1 MADNLLKRK
10 AMNNYWA
17 GLGFYTPNAGEIEPS
32 AANNEAI
39 KHQDANTRKKFVKVG
54 KAKVRI
60 KGM

>member
-1 MADNLLKRK
+1 MADNKLKTK

-17 GLGFYTPNAGEIEPS
+17 SIGLYAPNAGEIEPS
-32 AANNEAI
+32 YANNEAI
-39 KHQDANTRKKFVKVG
+39 KHQEPQSRKKFVKVG

>member
-17 GLGFYTPNAGEIEPS
+17 GLGFYAPNAEKIES
-32 AANNEAI
+32 SYANNEAI
-39 KHQDANTRKKFVKVG
+39 KHQEPNYRKKFVQVG

>member
-17 GLGFYTPNAGEIEPS
+17 GMGWYAPNAEEIETSP
-32 AANNEAI
+32 ANNEAI
-39 KHQDANTRKKFVKVG
+39 KHQEPQSRKKFVKVG
-54 KAKVRI
+54 KARIRI

>member
-17 GLGFYTPNAGEIEPS
+17 GMGWYAPNAEEIEPS

-39 KHQDANTRKKFVKVG
+39 KHQKPNYRKKFVQMG
-54 KAKVRI
+54 RAKVRI
-60 KGM
+60 RGM